1 MYNVMVV
8 DDDCLVRQRIISSID
23 FDGMG
28 LTVCAEADTGTMAME
43 LFEQYHPQIVIMDIN
58 IPQINVIDVAKMM
71 IRNNEDISII
81 IITGYGSVDFAKEAI
96 KNGMVDFLL
105 KPINMDELTVTLERI
120 RGRLDKRVQLAIE
133 QQHMKKL
140 LERSMPLL
148 RNKYF
153 MSLINTPSEE
163 LSEEEDGIYLK
174 DFGVEGQVTDITT
187 VIIMPQYNTSAASEK
202 MTIQGILEEEIKKS
216 LCALDEH
223 FKVIVL
229 FDSLQRA
236 ILIVYGEQPNMEY
249 CLEKNLDAIRDRLKY
264 IYKIDFKA
272 SIGKCVNEFRKL
284 NDSYRS
290 AEYALDYWNVF
301 GENNIVSNRNILQV
315 VIDSQNK
322 NEPIH
327 HSEIMDLYVS
337 KSEEEM
343 TRRLNAYMTG
353 FIVNNQVSTELVRQR
368 SLELIALMI
377 SGARELGIEFSVP
390 SGENPYFEVL
400 RTNNI
405 AEMRQTVL
413 KLGAMLY
420 TDIGKA
426 REQNYSKTVYAAK
439 RFIVQNYMDVELNL
453 SMVAENVHISPGYL
467 SQLIKKHT
475 GAGFTDYLNYVRIEH
490 AKHLLAT
497 SDMRV
502 YEVSEAVGYQNPK
515 YFYQVFKQLTGKRPR
530 EFSKDTAEP
539 DEL

>member
-8 DDDCLVRQRIISSID
+8 DDDCLVRERIISSID
-23 FDGMG
+23 FAGMG
-28 LTVCAEADTGTMAME
+28 MNVCAEADTGTMAME

-58 IPQINVIDVAKMM
+58 IPQINGIDAAKAM

-96 KNGMVDFLL
+96 RNGMVDFLL

-120 RGRLDKRVQLAIE
+120 RGSLDRKVQLAIE

-163 LSEEEDGIYLK
+163 LSEEENRVYLM
-174 DFGVEGQVTDITT
+174 DFGVEGPVSDIAA
-187 VIIMPQYNTSAASEK
+187 VIIVPQYNTSAAGEK
-202 MTIQGILEEEIKKS
+202 MTVQGILEEEIKKS
-216 LCALDEH
+216 LCGMDEN
-223 FKVIVL
+223 FREIVL

-284 NDSYRS
+284 SDSYRA
-290 AEYALDYWNVF
+290 AEYALEYWNVF
-301 GENNIVSNRNILQV
+301 GENNIVSNRNIQQV
-315 VIDSQNK
+315 VIDSQNQ

-327 HSEIMDLYVS
+327 HSEIMDLFVS

-343 TRRLNAYMTG
+343 IRRLNGYLTG
-353 FIVNNQVSTELVRQR
+353 FIVSSQVSTEQVRQR
-368 SLELIALMI
+368 SIELIALMI

-390 SGENPYFEVL
+390 AGENPYFEVL
-400 RTNNI
+400 TTNNVAQI
-405 AEMRQTVL
+405 RQTVL
-413 KLGAMLY
+413 KLGASLFAG
-420 TDIGKA
+420 IGNA
-426 REQNYSKTVYAAK
+426 REQNSSKTVSAAK
-439 RFIVQNYMDVELNL
+439 RFIVQNYMDMELNL
-453 SMVAENVHISPGYL
+453 SKVAENVHISPGYL

-490 AKHLLAT
+490 AKHLLST

-515 YFYQVFKQLTGKRPR
+515 YFYQVFKQMTGKRPR
-530 EFSKDTAEP
+530 EFSQETAEP